1 MGVTPMLSE
10 DEHSRGRLQSPPA
23 WPEVERLEPR
33 TNRLGQFGLLAVGVL
48 GLWAMHDIAQWPT
61 DPSTSRVLLWC
72 LAGTAIALWVVA
84 KAVTSFIRSIER
96 GQDRVFRS
104 RHLLGCGLVQ
114 LGASAVLSLSLV
126 NRDPF
131 PGLLAHGQVTG
142 ADIVDLGY
150 VVAAGL
156 CLFGA
161 FTALM
166 AARAAHQVERRWH
179 RYL

>member
-1 MGVTPMLSE
+1 MFFEHERFSGGVE
-10 DEHSRGRLQSPPA
+10 SPWA

-33 TNRLGQFGLLAVGVL
+33 TNRLGQLGVL
-48 GLWAMHDIAQWPT
+48 ALGVIGLWAMHDIARWPT
-61 DPSTSRVLLWC
+61 DPSTTRVLLWC
-72 LAGTAIALWVVA
+72 VAGTAIALWIVA

-114 LGASAVLSLSLV
+114 FGASAVLGLSLV
-126 NRDPF
+126 NRDLF

-142 ADIVDLGY
+142 PDIVDLGY
-150 VVAAGL
+150 GVAAGA

-161 FTALM
+161 LTALM
-166 AARAAHQVERRWH
+166 AARAAYQVERRWY

>member
-1 MGVTPMLSE
+1 MFSE
-10 DEHSRGRLQSPPA
+10 HERFSAGLESPPA

-33 TNRLGQFGLLAVGVL
+33 TNRLGQIGVLAVGVI
-48 GLWAMHDIAQWPT
+48 GLWAMHDIALWPT

-72 LAGTAIALWVVA
+72 LAGTAIALWMVA

-96 GQDRVFRS
+96 GQDRIFRS

-131 PGLLAHGQVTG
+131 PGLFAHGEVTG
-142 ADIVDLGY
+142 PDIVDLGY

-161 FTALM
+161 LTALM

>member
-1 MGVTPMLSE
+1 MFSKNERFSGGLE
-10 DEHSRGRLQSPPA
+10 SPAA

-33 TNRLGQFGLLAVGVL
+33 TNRLGQSGVLALGVL
-48 GLWAMHDIAQWPT
+48 GLWAMHDIAQWPI

-72 LAGTAIALWVVA
+72 LAGTVIALGMIA

-96 GQDRVFRS
+96 GQDRIFRS

-131 PGLLAHGQVTG
+131 PGLLAHGRVTG

-150 VVAAGL
+150 VVAAGA

-161 FTALM
+161 LTALM

-179 RYL
+179 HYL